1 MYQKGSKL
9 SFFKAVLRKRALC
22 IFTAAFFVLS
32 SILLGCGLE
41 TYVYI
46 HPIST
51 DDVQSDQTIG
61 YYQFRHNT
69 ENDIDEFLGYEIY
82 YKLYAAGSD
91 TILQDRTALE
101 DLTYI
106 GTESSITSRGFVRLR
121 FKEVDDTN
129 KPLLLISP
137 GQRSTSWVFKLDF
150 SPLTTQTPK
159 EPPVFLWLKPDGVT
173 EEHSYIL
180 LRAARKEDLKEETFE
195 PDQFLSTD
203 PDVVSMN
210 VESVVQNKEP
220 LSVVFCVASFGRD
233 VDGTYLYSTVVFLN
247 RSSLLD
253 DVVKI
258 DLNS

>member
-1 MYQKGSKL
+1 M
-9 SFFKAVLRKRALC
+9 
-22 IFTAAFFVLS
+22 
-32 SILLGCGLE
+32 E
-41 TYVYI
+41 TYIYI

-159 EPPVFLWLKPDGVT
+159 EPPVFCWLKPDGVT
-173 EEHSYIL
+173 TELPPIIL
-180 LRAARKEDLKEETFE
+180 LRAAREEDLEEETFE

-210 VESVVQNKEP
+210 VKSVVENKEP

-247 RSSLLD
+247 RNSYLD

-258 DLNS
+258 DLDS

>member
-1 MYQKGSKL
+1 MYQKGFKIL
-9 SFFKAVLRKRALC
+9 FFKAVLRKRALC
-22 IFTAAFFVLS
+22 IFMAAFFVLS
-32 SILLGCGLE
+32 GILLGCGLE

-51 DDVQSDQTIG
+51 DDVKSDQTIG

-69 ENDIDEFLGYEIY
+69 ENDIDEFLGYEIF

-91 TILQDRTALE
+91 TILQERTALE

-106 GTESSITSRGFVRLR
+106 GTESSITSKGFVRLR

-129 KPLLLISP
+129 KPLLFISP

-180 LRAARKEDLKEETFE
+180 LRAAREEDLEEETFE

-203 PDVVSMN
+203 PDVISMN
-210 VESVVQNKEP
+210 VQGVVEERGT
-220 LSVVFCVASFGRD
+220 LSVVFCVAAFGRD
-233 VDGTYLYSTVVFLN
+233 VDGTFLYSTVVFLN
-247 RSSLLD
+247 RSSYVD
-253 DVVKI
+253 DVVNI
-258 DLNS
+258 NLSL